1 MNQRPRSASVP
12 PRAGDQRPNS
22 GSSNQQPTA
31 NSQNNQASSA
41 RSSPHRIPR
50 FPSFGNLDFEVS
62 THIDVVPMM
71 MTPQGMVPLGSTRP
85 PPHAH
90 NINMPNQNANS
101 TPAAEGMEP
110 SLAHLLRNL
119 QRNRN
124 NPNSEDANM
133 FQVVMVSLV
142 EQK

>member
-1 MNQRPRSASVP
+1 MLENILPQ
-12 PRAGDQRPNS
+12 
-22 GSSNQQPTA
+22 
-31 NSQNNQASSA
+31 
-41 RSSPHRIPR
+41 
-50 FPSFGNLDFEVS
+50 
-62 THIDVVPMM
+62 DVVPMM
-71 MTPQGMVPLGSTRP
+71 MTTQGMVPLGSTRP

-133 FQVVMVSLV
+133 FQVVMVSFV
-142 EQK
+142 EQKIKADCLLSNRLYYFVIAKEFIIDWIFY